1 MATIDF
7 GAGEQEFRCTART
20 LTIYEQAFCA
30 DPNPRVTGDL
40 IADVL
45 GKQRITDESLGFKL
59 GDDGTISEIILDFT
73 GDNWNAERRAL
84 WAMLKTQWEIDRKHG
99 RDGKPVPS
107 YREWDESLLESD
119 MDMRAVSNAVGE
131 ELNRGLFRSG
141 AAASGQTSE
150 ER

>member
-1 MATIDF
+1 LISEASER
-7 GAGEQEFRCTART
+7 GCTNVK
-20 LTIYEQAFCA
+20 AFTKPENRA
-30 DPNPRVTGDL
+30 L
-40 IADVL
+40 F
-45 GKQRITDESLGFKL
+45 ESLGFKL